1 MMSCTNSGGAKKP
14 PVVSSARESAFTS
27 CAPTCLI
34 PHSRALARSSSS
46 SRAKLPWR
54 STLKYRSLRAL
65 ASIAFCSLVPSSP
78 MPPVMGRWS
87 LTSNSSIR
95 ASMRVIFCSVSAVDV
110 PARLASALAS
120 SKATFITS
128 HVLLNSAKSSF
139 VSMSSLQSDT
149 VLGCRQLLF
158 QQQHP
163 QLVRIRIWQSGG
175 TCLLYTSDA
184 ADERSSVD
192 LGG

>member
-65 ASIAFCSLVPSSP
+65 ASMAFCSLELDLQLIHPCFDAGDLLLSLGSRRSSTLGLSLGLIQGNLHHFP
-78 MPPVMGRWS
+78 RTLELCQEFLCFRVLTPVRYCAW
-87 LTSNSSIR
+87 LPTT
-95 ASMRVIFCSVSAVDV
+95 VV
-110 PARLASALAS
+110 PAATSPTRPHPHLAEWW
-120 SKATFITS
+120 
-128 HVLLNSAKSSF
+128 H
-139 VSMSSLQSDT
+139 
-149 VLGCRQLLF
+149 
-158 QQQHP
+158 
-163 QLVRIRIWQSGG
+163 
-175 TCLLYTSDA
+175 
-184 ADERSSVD
+184 
-192 LGG
+192 